1 MVLAKVLG
9 KEPTISQAKGSS
21 LRRCK
26 DSLLNSA
33 ERLLVIDE
41 KWLIYNAFMTV
52 PLGEL
57 FSPSNEK
64 VPRFPFPSG
73 EVQLAVSSSS
83 PRIFTEFFHGAVEHP

>member
-1 MVLAKVLG
+1 MGVILKTPVQPLLAFL
-9 KEPTISQAKGSS
+9 
-21 LRRCK
+21 
-26 DSLLNSA
+26 SLLRFDWTIR
-33 ERLLVIDE
+33 RLGIVVLHLCPDFTT
-41 KWLIYNAFMTV
+41 LSYNLNEDRQMR
-52 PLGEL
+52 GEL